1 MAILFKG
8 FSTADKIRAPYTL
21 VNESLVK
28 QDLMNQFY
36 TRKGERVMRPEYGTI
51 IYDLLMEPNIP
62 EIEEI
67 VKEDIEKIIDSDP
80 RVKLSDINI
89 LVGDH
94 SIRAEV
100 KVDFVMLDSTETLYL
115 DYVSQDEV

>member
-21 VNESLVK
+21 VNEDLVK

-62 EIEEI
+62 EVEEI
-67 VKEDIEKIIDSDP
+67 VKEDIERIIDSDP
-80 RVKLSDINI
+80 RVTLSDINI

>member
-21 VNESLVK
+21 VNEDLVK

-62 EIEEI
+62 EVEEI
-67 VKEDIEKIIDSDP
+67 VKEDIERIIDSDP